1 MCARRSKAPKTQN
14 SQLGGTIRPCGQPPP
29 GFSTAGS
36 FVTPRELNFKPL
48 SVDVLPREVVERW
61 CYILLHLRLAVVS
74 PVSRHGSTSDIAPYG
89 LLDMN
94 RLHSAWNQS
103 ILDCF
108 AERHPSFAGPSY
120 NKIGDGIICCS
131 AIESVLLQVVVT

>member
-1 MCARRSKAPKTQN
+1 MFDRREAAFSEMSCYTEIRNMSALRSKPPKTQN
-14 SQLGGTIRPCGQPPP
+14 SQLGGTIRPWEQPPSV
-29 GFSTAGS
+29 FCSAGS
-36 FVTPRELNFKPL
+36 FAPPRELNFKPL

-61 CYILLHLRLAVVS
+61 CYKRCNLRLAVVS

-108 AERHPSFAGPSY
+108 AERHPALL
-120 NKIGDGIICCS
+120 
-131 AIESVLLQVVVT
+131 ALVL

>member
-1 MCARRSKAPKTQN
+1 MSGRAQNLQNPKFATWRYD
-14 SQLGGTIRPCGQPPP
+14 STVGAAALGILIVRNVCPT
-29 GFSTAGS
+29 
-36 FVTPRELNFKPL
+36 RELNCKPL

-61 CYILLHLRLAVVS
+61 CYMLWNLRLAVVS

-108 AERHPSFAGPSY
+108 AERHPALLALVHF
-120 NKIGDGIICCS
+120 I
-131 AIESVLLQVVVT
+131 SVLEMDHKAREGAGWR

>member
-1 MCARRSKAPKTQN
+1 MCASRSKPPKTQN
-14 SQLGGTIRPCGQPPP
+14 SQLGGTIRPWEQPPSV
-29 GFSTAGS
+29 FCSAGS
-36 FVTPRELNFKPL
+36 FAPPRELNFKPL

-61 CYILLHLRLAVVS
+61 CYKRWNLRLAVVS

-108 AERHPSFAGPSY
+108 AERHPALLALVFYHVNA
-120 NKIGDGIICCS
+120 
-131 AIESVLLQVVVT
+131 AMLSVKYSIN

>member
-1 MCARRSKAPKTQN
+1 MCALRSKPPKTQN
-14 SQLGGTIRPCGQPPP
+14 SQLGGTIRPWEQPPS
-29 GFSTAGS
+29 GFSSAG
-36 FVTPRELNFKPL
+36 TLAPPRELNFKPL

-61 CYILLHLRLAVVS
+61 CYMACNLRLAVVS

-108 AERHPSFAGPSY
+108 AERHPSFAGPS
-120 NKIGDGIICCS
+120 NSLIVKISEKRSMIPR
-131 AIESVLLQVVVT
+131 A